1 MAGMGQSAEPEMAAE
16 REKRM
21 ALASDINIQQLA
33 EGASTVE
40 GREEILSKALERW
53 LEMHHVMGRGF
64 ITLDREIEIVAKLV
78 ETSTDD
84 LNALFLQLVENA
96 QSQSAGMGEI
106 VRAAS
111 LVELGSETLTLQ
123 EIISYLEEVFSE
135 GIMNVLQLAQTAM
148 TLVYA
153 LDDVVID
160 VKEVVRHIGQIE
172 QINKQTNLLALNA
185 KIEATRAGDAGKGFG
200 VVADEVRQ
208 LSKDINELASTL
220 RTRVDS
226 VHRGIEEGH
235 EQLQSIAS
243 LDMSGNL
250 KAKDRIEDMMKA
262 LVTQNEEFQDK
273 LTSSAELSNQ
283 LQKDMSSVVMR
294 FQFQDKTQQQL
305 DGVRMTMSVLKDAA
319 DDLSDE
325 TYEGSGLP
333 PIEDDS
339 EVMERWIDNVI
350 KKCSLGEMRER
361 FVQGMLLKPETV
373 SAVVSTSI
381 AAVDDDD
388 DVELF
393 GDASDDAEQGDTGAA
408 DKGSDDIDDDIELF
422 GDQAEAGAPSS
433 SSAEAEDDDEDDDVE
448 LF

>member
-1 MAGMGQSAEPEMAAE
+1 M
-16 REKRM
+16 M
-21 ALASDINIQQLA
+21 ALASDLNIQSLA
-33 EGASTVE
+33 AGAGTVE

-64 ITLDREIEIVAKLV
+64 FTLDREIQIVAKLV

-84 LNALFLQLVENA
+84 LNALFLQLVDNA
-96 QSQSAGMGEI
+96 QNQSAGMGEI

-111 LVELGSETLTLQ
+111 LVKLGDETLSLQ
-123 EIISYLEEVFSE
+123 EIITYLEEVFSE

-148 TLVYA
+148 SLVYA
-153 LDDVVID
+153 LDDVVVD

-220 RTRVDS
+220 RTRVDA
-226 VHRGIEEGH
+226 VHNGVNEGH
-235 EQLQSIAS
+235 QQLQSIAS

-250 KAKDRIEDMMKA
+250 KAKDRIENMMTA
-262 LVTQNEEFQDK
+262 LVTQNEEFQEK
-273 LTSSAELSNQ
+273 LTSSAELSAQ
-283 LQKDMSSVVMR
+283 LQRDMSSVIMR

-305 DGVRMTMSVLKDAA
+305 DGVRMTMSVLSGAA
-319 DDLSDE
+319 HDLAEE
-325 TYEGSGLP
+325 TYAGSGLE

-339 EVMERWIDNVI
+339 EVMERWVDAVI

-361 FVQGMLLKPETV
+361 FVQGMLLKPGSTTV
-373 SAVVSTSI
+373 ELKTTISAVGDADDDIEMFDDTNTSVSVVNDT
-381 AAVDDDD
+381 VDDDD
-388 DVELF
+388 D
-393 GDASDDAEQGDTGAA
+393 G
-408 DKGSDDIDDDIELF
+408 IELF
-422 GDQAEAGAPSS
+422 
-433 SSAEAEDDDEDDDVE
+433 
-448 LF
+448 

>member
-1 MAGMGQSAEPEMAAE
+1 MT
-16 REKRM
+16 
-21 ALASDINIQQLA
+21 LASDLNIQELA
-33 EGASTVE
+33 EGAGTLE
-40 GREEILSKALERW
+40 GREIILSKALERW

-64 ITLDREIEIVAKLV
+64 FTLDREIEIVAKLV
-78 ETSTDD
+78 ATSTDD

-96 QSQSAGMGEI
+96 QNQSAGMSEI

-111 LVELGSETLTLQ
+111 LVELGNETMTLQ

-153 LDDVVID
+153 LDDVVVD
-160 VKEVVRHIGQIE
+160 VKEVTRQITQIE

-185 KIEATRAGDAGKGFG
+185 KIEATRAGDAGRGFG

-220 RTRVDS
+220 RTRVNAVD
-226 VHRGIEEGH
+226 RGIHNGH

-262 LVTQNEEFQDK
+262 LVTQNEQFQDR
-273 LTSSAELSNQ
+273 LTSSAELSSQ
-283 LQKDMSSVVMR
+283 LQKDMSNVIMR
-294 FQFQDKTQQQL
+294 FQFQDKAQQQL
-305 DGVRMTMSVLKDAA
+305 DGVRMTMSVLRDAA
-319 DDLSDE
+319 DDLADE

-339 EVMERWIDNVI
+339 EMMERWVDNVI
-350 KKCSLGEMRER
+350 KKCSLGEMRQR
-361 FVQGMLLKPETV
+361 FVQGMLLKPETMTAMV
-373 SAVVSTSI
+373 NTSI

-388 DVELF
+388 GDIELFGADDNASMHEKTSNGAVSSGDFDDDVELF
-393 GDASDDAEQGDTGAA
+393 EDDNKTNSPTLVSDD
-408 DKGSDDIDDDIELF
+408 DDEDDDDDIELF
-422 GDQAEAGAPSS
+422 
-433 SSAEAEDDDEDDDVE
+433 
-448 LF
+448 